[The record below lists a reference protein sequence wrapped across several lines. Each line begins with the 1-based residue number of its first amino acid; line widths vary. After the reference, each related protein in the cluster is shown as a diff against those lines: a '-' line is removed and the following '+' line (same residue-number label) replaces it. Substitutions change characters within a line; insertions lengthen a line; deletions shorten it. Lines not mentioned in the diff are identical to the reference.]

1 MIKVCQWVYVYS
13 SYYIVLDYGLHHLK
27 IPNVIVFGHYNCG
40 GVALAMQQA
49 EVFKRIYLY

>member
-1 MIKVCQWVYVYS
+1 MNPNDKSLSMGIT
-13 SYYIVLDYGLHHLK
+13 IIHIRLVLDYGLHHLK

-49 EVFKRIYLY
+49 EVL